1 MPLLSIIIP
10 VYNVAPFLDDC
21 LRSVLGQHFQ
31 DIEVICIDDGSTDES
46 PDILRKW
53 QDKDS
58 RIVIHHQENQG
69 SSASRNTGLNNAK
82 GEYVTFVD
90 GDDIVC
96 EDIYTTSIEAMGH
109 HQLDAYIFG
118 FKTYP
123 NNKEHPTGFTT
134 GVPLTPQELFSSCP
148 HIQSKNSLCFCW
160 RFVYRACLL
169 KSNHLFFD
177 ERIRIGEDMI
187 YNIDAIFH
195 CHRIMAS
202 DAARY
207 IYRKNNAESLMT
219 TPFKR
224 GMEASFIHMYS
235 TKKSQIAKYRLAE
248 FSDYPSDL
256 NEYIIKTYLPL
267 MVKNLYADPSNPDIP
282 SSLRRILSLDMAKDA
297 FSGVGFRNIFP
308 SRKEYAFYLILRF
321 KCISL
326 AKHYY
331 DKLYGNL
338 RH

>member
-1 MPLLSIIIP
+1 M
-10 VYNVAPFLDDC
+10 YNGASFLDDC
-21 LRSVLGQHFQ
+21 LRSVLSQHFQ
-31 DIEVICIDDGSTDES
+31 DIEVICINDGSTDET
-46 PDILRKW
+46 PNLLRHW
-53 QDKDS
+53 QQKDG
-58 RIVIHHQENQG
+58 RIVIIDQENQG
-69 SSASRNTGLNNAK
+69 LSTSRNKGLEIVK

-90 GDDIVC
+90 ADDMVC
-96 EDIYTTSIEAMGH
+96 EDIYTTSIETMEY
-109 HQLDAYIFG
+109 HQLDAYLFG
-118 FKTYP
+118 FKTIP
-123 NNKEHPTGFTT
+123 DNKVHLTGFTT
-134 GVPLTPQELFSSCP
+134 DKLLTPQELFSSCS

-160 RFVYRACLL
+160 RFVFRASILE
-169 KSNHLFFD
+169 SNHLIFD
-177 ERIRIGEDMI
+177 ERIKIGEDMVF
-187 YNIDAIFH
+187 NIDAIFH
-195 CHRIMAS
+195 CRRIMVS
-202 DAARY
+202 DAPKY

-219 TPFKR
+219 TPFKKEL
-224 GMEASFIHMYS
+224 EASFIHMYS
-235 TKKSQIAKYRLAE
+235 TKKDQIVKYHLAE

-256 NEYIIKTYLPL
+256 NKYIIMSYLPL

-282 SSLRRILSLDMAKDA
+282 SSLRRILSLDMARDA